1 MKDKYNMNDELS
13 SSMTGGRF
21 KRYAKV
27 TSAMG
32 GLAAR
37 LAGEKYLG
45 IKINREQHAADLRAA
60 LGGLKGPLMKVAQI
74 LATIPDAIPKEYVNE
89 LSHLQADAP
98 SMGWLFVKRRM
109 KAELGENWLNHFKDF
124 SKNSSA
130 AASLGQVHFAE
141 DNKGQKL
148 ACKLQYPDMGSAVQ
162 ADLKQL
168 KLIFS
173 LYEKYDSAIS
183 TQSIHEELSDRL
195 KEELDYSHEIQNMNL
210 YRHMLS
216 DYSEITLP
224 KPIESLSTN
233 RLLTMTRIDGLK
245 IMQFIAENSDIEIR
259 NQVAMNMFRAW
270 YIPFYKFG
278 VIHGDPHLG
287 NYSIR
292 PDGGINLMDFGCI
305 RIFRPDFVTG
315 VIELYKALRDGNEE
329 QAVNAY
335 KRWGFENPSKELI
348 SVLNIWANFI
358 YQPLLEDKVRLINPS
373 ASGQYGRET
382 AEKVHEELKKIG
394 GVKPPREFVLM
405 DRAAVGLGSVFMH
418 LKAEVNWFRIFNDL
432 VGDFSEEELL
442 KKQQGAIKKSGL
454 THQH

>member
-1 MKDKYNMNDELS
+1 MTNKNNFRDELS
-13 SSMTGGRF
+13 SSMTGGRLR
-21 KRYAKV
+21 RYAKV

-45 IKINREQHAADLRAA
+45 IKIDREQHASDLRAA

-74 LATIPDAIPKEYVNE
+74 LATIPDALPKEYVNE

-109 KAELGENWLNHFKDF
+109 KAELGENWLTNFKDF
-124 SKNSSA
+124 DKQASA

-141 DNKGQKL
+141 SIDGKEL

-183 TQSIHEELSDRL
+183 TEAIHEELSDRL
-195 KEELDYSHEIQNMNL
+195 KEELDYSHEIKNLKL

-216 DYSEITLP
+216 DHSEITLP
-224 KPIESLSTN
+224 DPIQNLSTN
-233 RLLTMTRIDGLK
+233 RLLTMTKVHGVK
-245 IMQFIAENSDIEIR
+245 IMDFIANNSGIKMR
-259 NQVAMNMFRAW
+259 NQVAMNMFKAW

-287 NYSIR
+287 NYTIR
-292 PDGGINLMDFGCI
+292 PDGGVNLMDFGCI

-315 VIELYKALRDGNEE
+315 VIELYKALRDGDEE

-373 ASGQYGRET
+373 ESGQYGRET

-418 LKAEVNWFRIFNDL
+418 LKAEVNWYRIFHDL
-432 VGDFSEEELL
+432 VGNFNEATLT
-442 KKQQGAIKKSGL
+442 KRQQQAIKKSGL
-454 THQH
+454 NS